1 MRTIFNIKL
10 TWVLFKELF
19 LIILQVA
26 LSISGVA
33 VDALYQRFGIYFS
46 VFFAIILM
54 VYLGWPFLGRRRYCL
69 LTEAVDIIRD
79 RCAKKN
85 VNPAYLYGDDI
96 AVLNGQIDRPLV
108 DRLMSEPVEDI
119 YFYIIREC
127 QKGTIV
133 LYGEEMRS
141 TCILPINQRSVNFN
155 RFSGDFNS
163 LLNCR
168 NSEVLYQKLY
178 LSKLSIIKLYFVVTK
193 KIRSLK
199 RENNPFLNFYVD

>member
-10 TWVLFKELF
+10 SWVLFKELF

-33 VDALYQRFGIYFS
+33 VDALHQRFGIYFS
-46 VFFAIILM
+46 LFFAISLM
-54 VYLGWPFLGRRRYCL
+54 VYLGWLFLGRGRYCS
-69 LTEAVDIIRD
+69 LTESVDIIRD
-79 RCAKKN
+79 LCAKKN

-96 AVLNGQIDRPLV
+96 AVLNGQMNFSLV
-108 DRLMSEPVEDI
+108 DSLSEPVKDI
-119 YFYIIREC
+119 YLYIIREC

-133 LYGEEMRS
+133 LYGEEMGS
-141 TCILPINQRSVNFN
+141 TCILPINQRSVDFD

-163 LLNCR
+163 LRNCR
-168 NSEVLYQKLY
+168 NSKVLYQKLY
-178 LSKLSIIKLYFVVTK
+178 LSKLSLIKLYFVVTK
-193 KIRSLK
+193 KIRPLK